1 MMKNESKI
9 IEKEM
14 DNITVNINNSNDF
27 NKIIH
32 EIKSKQFYNES
43 RKSSKMGKSKLITQ
57 KINGSDNDGT
67 KMTNEFEAYMNK
79 RVPNKNRKE
88 KETTLHALK
97 NDQSIRKRNLS
108 DTPIFPR
115 ITSLILDHDKDN
127 TNSDYSY
134 KTKNT
139 KDYKINR
146 HDSNTKIE
154 KSTVYDIYA
163 KTLKKLSIEGKN
175 NEESYYNDN
184 SNIIQEKIN
193 RNRADLHTNESDASS
208 HNSTSVYETKNSSIE
223 KNRNNLKEKAIRN
236 KDRNTKGRKK
246 KKSDLIHRYN
256 TNDSDNVN
264 FNTSRGNDTK
274 DSYYNSFENSNLSNE
289 EYTYKDND
297 GTYKQKKKY
306 KKKSKKEN
314 TFYYTNEERDKT
326 YSNESSFS
334 QENLSV
340 KGNGNYRK
348 GGNNNEINNIS
359 ENESNLNDHSSLSIE
374 NLKDKEEGKNYNLIK
389 KKKKNSLNNSD
400 NNSEKDGSPKS
411 LKIGNEMNMYH
422 SLNDKIYKK
431 RSTIYSRESLKY
443 DKSDITTTD
452 SEYNMND
459 KYQKYIKKQ
468 IPHIEDDYR
477 NKEKLLNIVN
487 SKNILSIRK
496 ILIIMREFYI
506 GFIGLQLIYFITY
519 LLFGSNSVYLIQII
533 SISCTFFSLLDANYH
548 GYLLNG
554 FIDMCIAIFLNI
566 AIIENIAGF
575 ITLQLNSVLRN
586 ITISNVVFLYFFS
599 IFSFLN
605 SYFIYKLHSLE
616 RKNIKYVIESI
627 ESKVDNDV
635 KNKA

>member
-67 KMTNEFEAYMNK
+67 KITNEFEAYMNK
-79 RVPNKNRKE
+79 RVPNKIRKE
-88 KETTLHALK
+88 KETTLHTLK

-163 KTLKKLSIEGKN
+163 KTLKKLSIEGEN

-208 HNSTSVYETKNSSIE
+208 HISTSVYETKNSSIE

-256 TNDSDNVN
+256 TNDSDNAN

-289 EYTYKDND
+289 EYTYKTND

-374 NLKDKEEGKNYNLIK
+374 NLKDKEGKNYNLIK

>member
-1 MMKNESKI
+1 MVKNENKT

-27 NKIIH
+27 NQIIH

-43 RKSSKMGKSKLITQ
+43 RKSSKMGKSKLTIQ
-57 KINGSDNDGT
+57 KINASDHDST
-67 KMTNEFEAYMNK
+67 KITNEFEAYMNK
-79 RVPNKNRKE
+79 RVPNKNK
-88 KETTLHALK
+88 KETTLHKLK
-97 NDQSIRKRNLS
+97 SDQSIRKRNLS

-139 KDYKINR
+139 KNYKINR
-146 HDSNTKIE
+146 HDSNTKLE
-154 KSTVYDIYA
+154 KSSIYDIYA
-163 KTLKKLSIEGKN
+163 KTLKKLSIEGEN
-175 NEESYYNDN
+175 NEDSYYNDN
-184 SNIIQEKIN
+184 SNLIQEKIN
-193 RNRADLHTNESDASS
+193 KNTNRTDLHTNESDLSS

-223 KNRNNLKEKAIRN
+223 KNNLKEKAIRN

-246 KKSDLIHRYN
+246 KSDLIHRYN
-256 TNDSDNVN
+256 TNDSDDVN

-274 DSYYNSFENSNLSNE
+274 DSYYNSFENSNISNE
-289 EYTYKDND
+289 EYTYKNND
-297 GTYKQKKKY
+297 GAYKQKKKN

-314 TFYYTNEERDKT
+314 TFYYANEERDKT

-334 QENLSV
+334 QENLSI

-348 GGNNNEINNIS
+348 DGNNETNNIS
-359 ENESNLNDHSSLSIE
+359 ENGSNLNDHSSLSNE
-374 NLKDKEEGKNYNLIK
+374 NHKDKEETENYNLIK
-389 KKKKNSLNNSD
+389 KKKNTLNNSD
-400 NNSEKDGSPKS
+400 NHSEKDRSPKS

-468 IPHIEDDYR
+468 IPSIEDDYR
-477 NKEKLLNIVN
+477 NKEKLLKIVN
-487 SKNILSIRK
+487 SKNILNIRK

-519 LLFGSNSVYLIQII
+519 LLFGHNSVYLIQII

-575 ITLQLNSVLRN
+575 ITLQSNSVLKN
-586 ITISNVVFLYFFS
+586 ITISNVVFFYFFS

-627 ESKVDNDV
+627 ESKVGNDA

>member
-1 MMKNESKI
+1 
-9 IEKEM
+9 M

-27 NKIIH
+27 NEIIH
-32 EIKSKQFYNES
+32 EIKSKQLYNES
-43 RKSSKMGKSKLITQ
+43 RKDSKIAKLKLTTQ
-57 KINGSDNDGT
+57 KVNGSDNDDI
-67 KMTNEFEAYMNK
+67 KMINEFEAYMNK
-79 RVPNKNRKE
+79 RVPNKNKNK
-88 KETTLHALK
+88 KETTLHKLK
-97 NDQSIRKRNLS
+97 SEQSLKKRNLS

-115 ITSLILDHDKDN
+115 ITSLILDHEKDN
-127 TNSDYSY
+127 SNSDYSY

-139 KDYKINR
+139 KDYKINKYV
-146 HDSNTKIE
+146 SNNKFE
-154 KSTVYDIYA
+154 KSSIYDIYA
-163 KTLKKLSIEGKN
+163 KTLKKLSIEGEN

-184 SNIIQEKIN
+184 SNITQEKIN
-193 RNRADLHTNESDASS
+193 KNKSDIHTNDSDTSL
-208 HNSTSVYETKNSSIE
+208 HNSTSIYENPNSSIE
-223 KNRNNLKEKAIRN
+223 KNRNYLKEKAIRN
-236 KDRNTKGRKK
+236 KDRNIKGRKK

-256 TNDSDNVN
+256 MNDSENVN

-289 EYTYKDND
+289 EYTYKNND
-297 GTYKQKKKY
+297 RRYKQKNINQN
-306 KKKSKKEN
+306 KKEN

-326 YSNESSFS
+326 YSNKSSFS

-348 GGNNNEINNIS
+348 GDDDNNNNNEINNIP
-359 ENESNLNDHSSLSIE
+359 ENGNNLNDHNSLSIE
-374 NLKDKEEGKNYNLIK
+374 NHKDKKEEAKNDNLIK
-389 KKKKNSLNNSD
+389 KKKKKKALSHSD
-400 NNSEKDGSPKS
+400 NHSERDGSAKS

-431 RSTIYSRESLKY
+431 RSTIYSKESLKY

-452 SEYNMND
+452 SEYYMND

-468 IPHIEDDYR
+468 IPSIEDDYKH
-477 NKEKLLNIVN
+477 KEKLLKIVN

-519 LLFGSNSVYLIQII
+519 LLFGNNSVYLIQII

-575 ITLQLNSVLRN
+575 ITLQSNSVLKN

-627 ESKVDNDV
+627 ESKVDNDI

>member
-1 MMKNESKI
+1 
-9 IEKEM
+9 M

-27 NKIIH
+27 NEIIH
-32 EIKSKQFYNES
+32 EIKSKQLYNES
-43 RKSSKMGKSKLITQ
+43 RKDSKIAKLKLTTQ
-57 KINGSDNDGT
+57 KVNGSDNDDI
-67 KMTNEFEAYMNK
+67 KMINEFEAYMNK
-79 RVPNKNRKE
+79 RVPNKNKNK
-88 KETTLHALK
+88 KETTLHKLK
-97 NDQSIRKRNLS
+97 SEQSLKKRNLS

-115 ITSLILDHDKDN
+115 ITSLILDHEKDN
-127 TNSDYSY
+127 SNSDYSY

-139 KDYKINR
+139 KDYKINKYV
-146 HDSNTKIE
+146 SNNKFE
-154 KSTVYDIYA
+154 KSSIYDIYA
-163 KTLKKLSIEGKN
+163 KTLKKLSIEGEN

-184 SNIIQEKIN
+184 SNITQEKIN
-193 RNRADLHTNESDASS
+193 KNKSDMHTNDSDTSL
-208 HNSTSVYETKNSSIE
+208 HNSTSIYENPNSSIE
-223 KNRNNLKEKAIRN
+223 KNRNYLKEKAIRN
-236 KDRNTKGRKK
+236 KDRNIKGRKK

-256 TNDSDNVN
+256 MNDSENVN

-289 EYTYKDND
+289 EYTYKNSDRR
-297 GTYKQKKKY
+297 YKQKNINQN
-306 KKKSKKEN
+306 KKEN

-326 YSNESSFS
+326 YSNKSSFS

-348 GGNNNEINNIS
+348 GDDDNNNNNNNNNEINNIP
-359 ENESNLNDHSSLSIE
+359 ENGNNLNDHSSLSIE
-374 NLKDKEEGKNYNLIK
+374 NHKDKKEEAKNDNLIK
-389 KKKKNSLNNSD
+389 KKKKKKTLSHSD
-400 NNSEKDGSPKS
+400 NHSERDGSAKS

-431 RSTIYSRESLKY
+431 RSTIYSKESLKY

-452 SEYNMND
+452 SEYYMND

-468 IPHIEDDYR
+468 IPSIEDDYKH
-477 NKEKLLNIVN
+477 KEKLLKIVN

-519 LLFGSNSVYLIQII
+519 LLFGNNSVYLIQII

-575 ITLQLNSVLRN
+575 ITLQSNSVLKN

-627 ESKVDNDV
+627 ESKVDNDI

>member
-1 MMKNESKI
+1 
-9 IEKEM
+9 M

-27 NKIIH
+27 NEIIH
-32 EIKSKQFYNES
+32 EIKSKQLCNES
-43 RKSSKMGKSKLITQ
+43 IKSSKMAKLKLTTQ
-57 KINGSDNDGT
+57 KVNGNDNDGT
-67 KMTNEFEAYMNK
+67 KMINEFEEYMNK
-79 RVPNKNRKE
+79 RVPNKNKNK
-88 KETTLHALK
+88 KETTLHKLK
-97 NDQSIRKRNLS
+97 SEQNLRKRNLS

-115 ITSLILDHDKDN
+115 ITSLILDHEKDN
-127 TNSDYSY
+127 SNSDYSY

-139 KDYKINR
+139 KDYKINKYV
-146 HDSNTKIE
+146 SNNKFE
-154 KSTVYDIYA
+154 KSSIYDIYA
-163 KTLKKLSIEGKN
+163 KTLKKLSIEEEN
-175 NEESYYNDN
+175 NEESYYND
-184 SNIIQEKIN
+184 SNNITQEKKNKNIN
-193 RNRADLHTNESDASS
+193 RTDIHINESDTSL
-208 HNSTSVYETKNSSIE
+208 HNSTSIYETQNSSIE
-223 KNRNNLKEKAIRN
+223 KNRNYLKEKAIRN
-236 KDRNTKGRKK
+236 KDINIKGRKQ
-246 KKSDLIHRYN
+246 KSDLIHRYN
-256 TNDSDNVN
+256 MNDSENVN

-274 DSYYNSFENSNLSNE
+274 DSYYNSFENSNLSSDH
-289 EYTYKDND
+289 YAYKN
-297 GTYKQKKKY
+297 KKKN
-306 KKKSKKEN
+306 KKEN
-314 TFYYTNEERDKT
+314 TFYYTNEERNKT
-326 YSNESSFS
+326 YSNESDFS
-334 QENLSV
+334 HENLSV
-340 KGNGNYRK
+340 EGNVNYRK
-348 GGNNNEINNIS
+348 GDNNNEINNIA
-359 ENESNLNDHSSLSIE
+359 ENGNNLNDHNSLSIE
-374 NLKDKEEGKNYNLIK
+374 NHKYKKEEAKNDHLIK
-389 KKKKNSLNNSD
+389 KKKKKTLNYSD
-400 NNSEKDGSPKS
+400 NHSEKDGSTKS

-431 RSTIYSRESLKY
+431 RSAIYSKESLKY

-452 SEYNMND
+452 SEYYMND

-468 IPHIEDDYR
+468 IPSIEDDYKH
-477 NKEKLLNIVN
+477 KEKLLKIVN

-519 LLFGSNSVYLIQII
+519 LLFGNNSVYLIQII

-575 ITLQLNSVLRN
+575 ITLQSNSVLKN

-627 ESKVDNDV
+627 ESKVNNDV

>member
-1 MMKNESKI
+1 
-9 IEKEM
+9 M

-27 NKIIH
+27 NEIIH
-32 EIKSKQFYNES
+32 EIKSKQLCNES
-43 RKSSKMGKSKLITQ
+43 IKSSKMAKLKLTTQ
-57 KINGSDNDGT
+57 KVNGNDNDGT
-67 KMTNEFEAYMNK
+67 KMINEFEEYMNK
-79 RVPNKNRKE
+79 RVPNKNKNK
-88 KETTLHALK
+88 KETTLHKLK
-97 NDQSIRKRNLS
+97 SEQNLRKRNLS

-115 ITSLILDHDKDN
+115 ITSLILDHEKDN
-127 TNSDYSY
+127 SNSDYSY

-139 KDYKINR
+139 KDYKINKYV
-146 HDSNTKIE
+146 SNNKFE
-154 KSTVYDIYA
+154 KSSIYDIYA
-163 KTLKKLSIEGKN
+163 KTLKKLSIEEEN
-175 NEESYYNDN
+175 NEESYYND
-184 SNIIQEKIN
+184 SNNITQEKKNKNIN
-193 RNRADLHTNESDASS
+193 RTDIHINESDTSL
-208 HNSTSVYETKNSSIE
+208 HNSTSIYETQNSSIE
-223 KNRNNLKEKAIRN
+223 KNRNYLKEKAIRN
-236 KDRNTKGRKK
+236 KDINIKGRKQ
-246 KKSDLIHRYN
+246 KSDLIHRYN
-256 TNDSDNVN
+256 MNDSENVN

-274 DSYYNSFENSNLSNE
+274 DSYYNSFENSNLSSDH
-289 EYTYKDND
+289 YAYKN
-297 GTYKQKKKY
+297 KKKN
-306 KKKSKKEN
+306 KKEN
-314 TFYYTNEERDKT
+314 TFYYTNEERNKT
-326 YSNESSFS
+326 YSNESDFS
-334 QENLSV
+334 HENLSV
-340 KGNGNYRK
+340 EGNVNYRK
-348 GGNNNEINNIS
+348 GDNNNEINNIA
-359 ENESNLNDHSSLSIE
+359 ENGNNLNDHNSLSIE
-374 NLKDKEEGKNYNLIK
+374 NHKYKKEEAKNDHLIK
-389 KKKKNSLNNSD
+389 KKKKKKTLNYSD
-400 NNSEKDGSPKS
+400 NHSEKDGSTKS

-431 RSTIYSRESLKY
+431 RSAIYSKESLKY

-452 SEYNMND
+452 SEYYMND

-468 IPHIEDDYR
+468 IPSIEDDYKH
-477 NKEKLLNIVN
+477 KEKLLKIVN

-519 LLFGSNSVYLIQII
+519 LLFGNNSVYLIQII

-575 ITLQLNSVLRN
+575 ITLQSNSVLKN

-627 ESKVDNDV
+627 ESKVNNDV